1 MTMSAPSRPLKRALL
16 IGCALAALGATAGT
30 ADAQA
35 FDGTPTTAFGT
46 VVYNRAT
53 PGVETVRLDTNTAV
67 INWRPNSTN
76 FLPAGNVA
84 TFTNGVNV
92 ADFVVLNRILSTQ
105 PMRFDGSVLS
115 RLVNGAG
122 QTTTGGTV
130 IFSSPGGLIVGAT
143 GVFDVGSLVLT
154 TLNVDVDE
162 IGRAHV

>member
-76 FLPAGNVA
+76 FCILPLA
-84 TFTNGVNV
+84 
-92 ADFVVLNRILSTQ
+92 VVRRSFAKPTQ
-105 PMRFDGSVLS
+105 KARV
-115 RLVNGAG
+115 
-122 QTTTGGTV
+122 
-130 IFSSPGGLIVGAT
+130 
-143 GVFDVGSLVLT
+143 SL
-154 TLNVDVDE
+154 
-162 IGRAHV
+162 G